1 MKSAGKA
8 RNNGLYRHIRTS
20 KEIIRNLLNDSRKI
34 QILLGIIRK
43 ELLYMDDAIHISPDD
58 IEIVNASE
66 YSEDL
71 TEYFNDMPEVARPL
85 LKGAKE
91 VFSKIEQMLYSA
103 PAFINLVK
111 ASIPEQTFQ
120 AILTDD
126 QKAKI
131 ASGAL
136 RLMTKKDGSLMAN
149 LVNPETNKIVSTISL
164 QSVNLSPAISQAMT
178 SYASQM
184 QMAQIAEQIQVV
196 QLAIE
201 EVRQGQEYDRLA
213 MAYSCQQKLLQAM
226 EIKNPELKAM
236 ALLQIASDAEDSR
249 NLLMQSQNVNL
260 VFIKEQP
267 ESFFGKLLSG
277 ATPDKISQRMNEIR
291 ESLSAVNMVSLAEA
305 MAYQEMGENAA
316 ARQSLQYYASYI
328 EKAYLSTKGLVER
341 LDLIDPAPENYWTKA
356 LPDIRKKIQA
366 LPCVEEMQLLEGD
379 DEDGK

>member
-1 MKSAGKA
+1 M
-8 RNNGLYRHIRTS
+8 
-20 KEIIRNLLNDSRKI
+20 EV
-34 QILLGIIRK
+34 
-43 ELLYMDDAIHISPDD
+43 LYMDDNVIHFSSED
-58 IEIVNASE
+58 IEIIDASE

-71 TEYFNDMPEVARPL
+71 SEYFSDMPEVARPL
-85 LKGAKE
+85 VKGAKE
-91 VFSKIEQMLYSA
+91 AFSKIEQMLYSA
-103 PAFINLVK
+103 PTFINLVK
-111 ASIPEQTFQ
+111 ASVPEQAFQ

-126 QKAKI
+126 QKAKL

-136 RLMTKKDGSLMAN
+136 KLMTKKDGSLMAN
-149 LVNPETNKIVSTISL
+149 LVNPETNKIISTISL
-164 QSVNLSPAISQAMT
+164 QNVNLSPALSQAMT

-226 EIKNPELKAM
+226 EIRNPELKAM

-249 NLLMQSQNVNL
+249 NLLMQSQNANL
-260 VFIKEQP
+260 AFIKDQP

-277 ATPDKISQRMNEIR
+277 ATPEKISQRMNEIR

-316 ARQSLQYYASYI
+316 ARQSLQYYAGYI
-328 EKAYLSTKGLVER
+328 EKSYLSAKGLVER
-341 LDLIDPAPENYWTKA
+341 LDLIDPAPENYWTKT
-356 LPDIRKKIQA
+356 LPDIKKKIQA
-366 LPCVEEMQLLEGD
+366 LPCVEELALLEGGN
-379 DEDGK
+379 EDGE

>member
-1 MKSAGKA
+1 
-8 RNNGLYRHIRTS
+8 
-20 KEIIRNLLNDSRKI
+20 
-34 QILLGIIRK
+34 
-43 ELLYMDDAIHISPDD
+43 MDDVIHISLDD
-58 IEIVNASE
+58 IEIVNTPE

-85 LKGAKE
+85 LKSAKGA
-91 VFSKIEQMLYSA
+91 FSKIEQMLYSA

-111 ASIPEQTFQ
+111 SSVPEQTLQ

-131 ASGAL
+131 ANGAL

-178 SYASQM
+178 SYTSQM

-213 MAYSCQQKLLQAM
+213 MAYSCQQKLLQAI

-305 MAYQEMGENAA
+305 IAYQEMGENAA

-366 LPCVEEMQLLEGD
+366 LPCVEEMQLLGGD

>member
-1 MKSAGKA
+1 
-8 RNNGLYRHIRTS
+8 
-20 KEIIRNLLNDSRKI
+20 
-34 QILLGIIRK
+34 
-43 ELLYMDDAIHISPDD
+43 MDDNVIHFSSED
-58 IEIVNASE
+58 IEIIDASE

-71 TEYFNDMPEVARPL
+71 SEYFSDMPEVARPL
-85 LKGAKE
+85 VKGAKE
-91 VFSKIEQMLYSA
+91 AFSKIEQMLYSA

-111 ASIPEQTFQ
+111 ASVPEQAFQ

-126 QKAKI
+126 QKAKL

-136 RLMTKKDGSLMAN
+136 KLMTKKDGSLMAN
-149 LVNPETNKIVSTISL
+149 LVNPETNKIISTISL
-164 QSVNLSPAISQAMT
+164 QNVNLSPALSQAMT

-226 EIKNPELKAM
+226 EIRNPELKAM

-249 NLLMQSQNVNL
+249 NLLMQSQNANL
-260 VFIKEQP
+260 AFIKDQP

-277 ATPDKISQRMNEIR
+277 ATPEKISQRMNEIR

-316 ARQSLQYYASYI
+316 ARQSLQYYAGYI
-328 EKAYLSTKGLVER
+328 EKSYLSAKGLVER
-341 LDLIDPAPENYWTKA
+341 LDLIDPAPENYWTKT
-356 LPDIRKKIQA
+356 LPDIKKKIQA
-366 LPCVEEMQLLEGD
+366 LPCVEELALLEGGN
-379 DEDGK
+379 EDGE

>member
-1 MKSAGKA
+1 
-8 RNNGLYRHIRTS
+8 
-20 KEIIRNLLNDSRKI
+20 
-34 QILLGIIRK
+34 
-43 ELLYMDDAIHISPDD
+43 MDDNVIHIPPED
-58 IEIVNASE
+58 IEIIDASE

-85 LKGAKE
+85 VKGAKE
-91 VFSKIEQMLYSA
+91 AFSKIEQMLYSA

-111 ASIPEQTFQ
+111 ASVPEQAFQ

-136 RLMTKKDGSLMAN
+136 KLMTKKDGSLMAN
-149 LVNPETNKIVSTISL
+149 LVNPETNKIVSTIYL
-164 QSVNLSPAISQAMT
+164 QNVNLSPALSQAMT

-196 QLAIE
+196 QLVIE

-249 NLLMQSQNVNL
+249 NLLMQSQNANL
-260 VFIKEQP
+260 AFINDQP
-267 ESFFGKLLSG
+267 ESFFGKLFQG
-277 ATPDKISQRMNEIR
+277 ATPEKIGQRMNEIR
-291 ESLSAVNMVSLAEA
+291 ESLSAVNMASLTEA

-316 ARQSLQYYASYI
+316 ARQSLQYYAEYI
-328 EKAYLSTKGLVER
+328 EKSYLSKKGLVER
-341 LDLIDPAPENYWTKA
+341 LDLIDPAPENYWTKT
-356 LPDIRKKIQA
+356 LPDIKRKIQA
-366 LPCVEEMQLLEGD
+366 LPCVEEVALLEGG
-379 DEDGK
+379 DEDGEQSMQG

>member
-1 MKSAGKA
+1 
-8 RNNGLYRHIRTS
+8 
-20 KEIIRNLLNDSRKI
+20 
-34 QILLGIIRK
+34 
-43 ELLYMDDAIHISPDD
+43 MDDAIHISPDD

-277 ATPDKISQRMNEIR
+277 ATPDKKSQRMNEIR

>member
-1 MKSAGKA
+1 
-8 RNNGLYRHIRTS
+8 
-20 KEIIRNLLNDSRKI
+20 
-34 QILLGIIRK
+34 
-43 ELLYMDDAIHISPDD
+43 MDDAIHISPDD
-58 IEIVNASE
+58 IESVNASE

>member
-1 MKSAGKA
+1 
-8 RNNGLYRHIRTS
+8 
-20 KEIIRNLLNDSRKI
+20 
-34 QILLGIIRK
+34 
-43 ELLYMDDAIHISPDD
+43 MDDAIHISPDD

-213 MAYSCQQKLLQAM
+213 MAYSCQQKLLQAK

>member
-1 MKSAGKA
+1 
-8 RNNGLYRHIRTS
+8 
-20 KEIIRNLLNDSRKI
+20 
-34 QILLGIIRK
+34 
-43 ELLYMDDAIHISPDD
+43 MDDAIHISPDD

-249 NLLMQSQNVNL
+249 NLLMQSQNVIL

-316 ARQSLQYYASYI
+316 ARQSLQYYA
-328 EKAYLSTKGLVER
+328 R
-341 LDLIDPAPENYWTKA
+341 
-356 LPDIRKKIQA
+356 
-366 LPCVEEMQLLEGD
+366 CV
-379 DEDGK
+379 

>member
-1 MKSAGKA
+1 MED
-8 RNNGLYRHIRTS
+8 NV
-20 KEIIRNLLNDSRKI
+20 
-34 QILLGIIRK
+34 
-43 ELLYMDDAIHISPDD
+43 IHISPEN
-58 IEIVNASE
+58 IEVVDASE
-66 YSEDL
+66 YCEDL
-71 TEYFNDMPEVARPL
+71 TEHFGDMPEVTRPL
-85 LKGAKE
+85 MKGAKE
-91 VFSKIEQMLYSA
+91 TFSKIENMLYSA

-111 ASIPEQTFQ
+111 ASVPEQAFQ

-136 RLMTKKDGSLMAN
+136 KLMTKKDGSLMAN

-164 QSVNLSPAISQAMT
+164 QNVNLSPALSQAMT

-226 EIKNPELKAM
+226 KIKNPNLKAM

-249 NLLMQSQNVNL
+249 NLLMQSQNANL
-260 VFIKEQP
+260 AFIKGQP
-267 ESFFGKLLSG
+267 ESFFGKLFQG
-277 ATPDKISQRMNEIR
+277 AKP
-291 ESLSAVNMVSLAEA
+291 ESLGVVNMVSLAEA

-316 ARQSLQYYASYI
+316 AMKSLQYYAVYI
-328 EKAYLSTKGLVER
+328 EKAYLSTAGLVER
-341 LDLIDPAPENYWTKA
+341 LDLIDPAPENYWSKT
-356 LPDIRKKIQA
+356 LPDIKRKIQA
-366 LPCVEEMQLLEGD
+366 LPCVEEVALLEGGIK
-379 DEDGK
+379 DGE

>member
-1 MKSAGKA
+1 
-8 RNNGLYRHIRTS
+8 
-20 KEIIRNLLNDSRKI
+20 
-34 QILLGIIRK
+34 
-43 ELLYMDDAIHISPDD
+43 MDDVIHISPDD
-58 IEIVNASE
+58 IEVIDASE

-71 TEYFNDMPEVARPL
+71 TEYFSDMPEVARPL

-91 VFSKIEQMLYSA
+91 AFSKIEQMLYSA

-111 ASIPEQTFQ
+111 ASIPEQSFQ

-126 QKAKI
+126 QKQKI

-136 RLMTKKDGSLMAN
+136 KLMTKKDGSLMAN

-226 EIKNPELKAM
+226 EMKNPELKAM

-260 VFIKEQP
+260 TFIKEQP

-341 LDLIDPAPENYWTKA
+341 LDLIDPAPENYWTKT

-379 DEDGK
+379 DENGE

>member
-1 MKSAGKA
+1 MDD
-8 RNNGLYRHIRTS
+8 NVIHIPQEVI
-20 KEIIRNLLNDSRKI
+20 EIID
-34 QILLGIIRK
+34 
-43 ELLYMDDAIHISPDD
+43 
-58 IEIVNASE
+58 ASE

-71 TEYFNDMPEVARPL
+71 TEYFNDMPDVARPL
-85 LKGAKE
+85 VKGAKE
-91 VFSKIEQMLYSA
+91 AFSKIEQMLYSA

-111 ASIPEQTFQ
+111 ASVPEQAFQ

-136 RLMTKKDGSLMAN
+136 KLMTKKDGSLMAN

-164 QSVNLSPAISQAMT
+164 QNVNLSPALSQAMT

-226 EIKNPELKAM
+226 EIKKPELKAM

-249 NLLMQSQNVNL
+249 NLLMQSQNANL
-260 VFIKEQP
+260 AFINDQP
-267 ESFFGKLLSG
+267 ESFFGKLFQG
-277 ATPDKISQRMNEIR
+277 ATPEKIGQRMNEIR
-291 ESLSAVNMVSLAEA
+291 ESLSAVNMASLAEA

-316 ARQSLQYYASYI
+316 ARQSLQYYAEYI
-328 EKAYLSTKGLVER
+328 EKSYLSKKGLVER
-341 LDLIDPAPENYWTKA
+341 LDLIDPAPENYWTKT
-356 LPDIRKKIQA
+356 LPDIKRKIQA
-366 LPCVEEMQLLEGD
+366 LPCVEEVVLLEGG
-379 DEDGK
+379 DEDGEQSMQE

>member
-1 MKSAGKA
+1 
-8 RNNGLYRHIRTS
+8 
-20 KEIIRNLLNDSRKI
+20 
-34 QILLGIIRK
+34 
-43 ELLYMDDAIHISPDD
+43 MDDAIYNISPED

-71 TEYFNDMPEVARPL
+71 TEYFNEMPEVARPL

-111 ASIPEQTFQ
+111 ASVPEQTFQ
-120 AILTDD
+120 TILTDD

-226 EIKNPELKAM
+226 EIKNPKLKAM

-328 EKAYLSTKGLVER
+328 EKAYLSYQGTCR
-341 LDLIDPAPENYWTKA
+341 AS
-356 LPDIRKKIQA
+356 
-366 LPCVEEMQLLEGD
+366 
-379 DEDGK
+379 